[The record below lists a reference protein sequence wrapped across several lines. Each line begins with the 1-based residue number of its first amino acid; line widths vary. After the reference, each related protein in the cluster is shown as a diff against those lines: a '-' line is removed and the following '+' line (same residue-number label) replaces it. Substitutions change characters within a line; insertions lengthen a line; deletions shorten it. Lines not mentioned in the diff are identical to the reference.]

1 MSGLSWPPSSPLIPG
16 DTLKA
21 SRVNAPRPLRP
32 PPLAASH
39 HRRLIPRLAAATVAR
54 GRAAPRAASRR
65 DRSGPQPSLACT
77 AAIAWLSPCRGSARA
92 AINPNQI
99 TTPIGHRFSSDQTI
113 TVLDPRHPLCGQTL
127 PLVAITHHT
136 QLGRCCVV
144 WLRPHVERLVP
155 VQATNLEFDPNDMS
169 PSPLS
174 LAAVEQWLRVFQDIQ
189 HAHQGVS
196 RDASPSRSSRTRTQ
210 ARRPDCAPSAVEPPV
225 SRPAPAR
232 PTGSH
237 RRCTTVDGPPAE
249 STSN

>member
-1 MSGLSWPPSSPLIPG
+1 LLTHS
-16 DTLKA
+16 A
-21 SRVNAPRPLRP
+21 
-32 PPLAASH
+32 
-39 HRRLIPRLAAATVAR
+39 AAATAAR
-54 GRAAPRAASRR
+54 GRAAPRAGSTHGRSAQRPSR
-65 DRSGPQPSLACT
+65 AF
-77 AAIAWLSPCRGSARA
+77 AAATAWLSQSRWWARA
-92 AINPNQI
+92 AANPNQI
-99 TTPIGHRFSSDQTI
+99 TTPVGHRFSSDQTI

-174 LAAVEQWLRVFQDIQ
+174 LAAVEQLLRVFQDIQ

-196 RDASPSRSSRTRTQ
+196 RDASPSRSSRTPTQ

-225 SRPAPAR
+225 SRPATAR

>member
-1 MSGLSWPPSSPLIPG
+1 MAAR
-16 DTLKA
+16 DTT
-21 SRVNAPRPLRP
+21 AP
-32 PPLAASH
+32 H
-39 HRRLIPRLAAATVAR
+39 
-54 GRAAPRAASRR
+54 AASRR
-65 DRSGPQPSLACT
+65 GRSTRPPSPGSAAAMAWPSPSRWSGPAG
-77 AAIAWLSPCRGSARA
+77 A
-92 AINPNQI
+92 NPNQI
-99 TTPIGHRFSSDQTI
+99 TTPVGHRFSSDQTI

-174 LAAVEQWLRVFQDIQ
+174 LAAVEQLLRVFQDIQ

-196 RDASPSRSSRTRTQ
+196 RDASPSRSSRTRTSTQ
-210 ARRPDCAPSAVEPPV
+210 ARRPDGAPSAVEPPV

>member
-1 MSGLSWPPSSPLIPG
+1 MRWRSA
-16 DTLKA
+16 TLWKRA
-21 SRVNAPRPLRP
+21 GSR
-32 PPLAASH
+32 S
-39 HRRLIPRLAAATVAR
+39 
-54 GRAAPRAASRR
+54 
-65 DRSGPQPSLACT
+65 QSLALCHVSHYGVLPQ
-77 AAIAWLSPCRGSARA
+77 ASLARCWLSPCRWWAREPA
-92 AINPNQI
+92 NPNQI
-99 TTPIGHRFSSDQTI
+99 TTPVGHRFSSDQTI

-174 LAAVEQWLRVFQDIQ
+174 LAAVEQLLRVFQDIQ

-196 RDASPSRSSRTRTQ
+196 RDASPSRSSRTRTSTQ

-225 SRPAPAR
+225 SRPATAR